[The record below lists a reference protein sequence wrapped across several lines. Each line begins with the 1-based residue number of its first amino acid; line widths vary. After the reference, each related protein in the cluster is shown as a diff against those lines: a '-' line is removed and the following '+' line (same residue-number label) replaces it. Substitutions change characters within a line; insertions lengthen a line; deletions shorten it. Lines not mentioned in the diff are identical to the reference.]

1 MWVLSNSLNLLWV
14 QILTIFFLL
23 LVIADLAFILIAL
36 SIRFKRFKPMDQDG
50 YDIQDSDRNIQPID
64 TEASAQS
71 LPKDPRTSGRGPVSM
86 PPPRVA
92 QIHSPRQYDY
102 PARTVAQ

>member
-1 MWVLSNSLNLLWV
+1 MYKLLSTAIRVAYLFILVIMWVLSNSLNLLWV

-23 LVIADLAFILIAL
+23 LVIADLALILITL
-36 SIRFKRFKPMDQDG
+36 FIRFKRFKPMDQDG

-71 LPKDPRTSGRGPVSM
+71 LPNDPRTSARGP
-86 PPPRVA
+86 PAPRVA
-92 QIHSPRQYDY
+92 
-102 PARTVAQ
+102 